1 MTFEEFYAEYT
12 KNLPSFRGF
21 INKQDMLVAWL
32 AAYKV
37 ALQSKLP
44 DVEITASKVHEAWIE
59 SKLKAGINS
68 RKLET
73 GEELMVPY
81 EQLSEQAK
89 DLDRTTVITV
99 YNAINTL

>member
-1 MTFEEFYAEYT
+1 MTFEEFYSSYT
-12 KNLPSFRGF
+12 KSIPDWHTF
-21 INKQDMLVAWL
+21 NKNDMLVAWL

-44 DVEITASKVHEAWIE
+44 DVEITAAKVHEAWID
-59 SKLKAGINS
+59 SKIKAGVTS
-68 RKLET
+68 RRLEN

-81 EQLSEQAK
+81 DQLSEQAK
-89 DLDRTTVITV
+89 DLDRTTVLTV